1 MSTTLG
7 TYLLCAWAI
16 TGTVVLVTIGIAFT
30 VGLIVGIKRK
40 LS

>member
-1 MSTTLG
+1 MSTTLS
-7 TYLLCAWAI
+7 TYLICALAI
-16 TGTVVLVTIGIAFT
+16 TGTVVVVAIGVAFT